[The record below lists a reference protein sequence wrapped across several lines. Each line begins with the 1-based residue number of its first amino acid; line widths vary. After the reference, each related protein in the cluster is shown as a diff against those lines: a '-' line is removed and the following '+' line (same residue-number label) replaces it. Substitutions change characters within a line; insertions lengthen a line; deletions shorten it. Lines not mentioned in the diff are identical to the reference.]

1 MTPQICKT
9 IRGILQGGAVVD
21 ISEGGGGGS
30 SSSSSKI
37 GLGVNAEELTC
48 IDILSCLMN
57 RMQDKIC
64 IRTCNKIT

>member
-37 GLGVNAEELTC
+37 GLGVNAEELTLLIYC
-48 IDILSCLMN
+48 RVS
-57 RMQDKIC
+57 
-64 IRTCNKIT
+64 